1 MLHYKSKNER
11 RGSMFEGKLMRLRAY
26 RKEDIEKALE
36 FANDPEVKKCLVP
49 GIPFPWRKEDE
60 EKWYQSLNPFSTDS
74 YSFALEKL
82 SDGEYIGRCS
92 IIKIDWKNSVA
103 EVGIFLGRPYW
114 SQGYGTDAMRVL
126 VRFIFNEMNM
136 NKIKLHVFSFNER
149 AKRVYEKIGFKV
161 EGILRQELFRE
172 GRYHDVI
179 VMGLLKSEW
188 KDLTE
193 TDL

>member
-1 MLHYKSKNER
+1 
-11 RGSMFEGKLMRLRAY
+11 
-26 RKEDIEKALE
+26 
-36 FANDPEVKKCLVP
+36 
-49 GIPFPWRKEDE
+49 
-60 EKWYQSLNPFSTDS
+60 
-74 YSFALEKL
+74 
-82 SDGEYIGRCS
+82 
-92 IIKIDWKNSVA
+92 
-103 EVGIFLGRPYW
+103 
-114 SQGYGTDAMRVL
+114 MRVL

-188 KDLTE
+188 EDLTE

>member
-1 MLHYKSKNER
+1 MVPK
-11 RGSMFEGKLMRLRAY
+11 FESFQR
-26 RKEDIEKALE
+26 
-36 FANDPEVKKCLVP
+36 
-49 GIPFPWRKEDE
+49 
-60 EKWYQSLNPFSTDS
+60 TDS

-188 KDLTE
+188 EDLTE